1 MESIQLSIQY
11 ITKPLY
17 MRPIIIISILVLIT
31 YALAQGI
38 HIGSIMGI
46 IFATCSLLALG
57 VAIYLTEKL
66 KKQEA
71 EEAENE
77 YQ

>member
-1 MESIQLSIQY
+1 
-11 ITKPLY
+11 
-17 MRPIIIISILVLIT
+17 MRPVIIISILVLIT

-38 HIGSIMGI
+38 RIGSILGI

-57 VAIYLTEKL
+57 FAIYLTEKL
-66 KKQEA
+66 RKQQT
-71 EEAENE
+71 EEAESE

>member
-1 MESIQLSIQY
+1 M
-11 ITKPLY
+11 Y

-46 IFATCSLLALG
+46 IFATCSLVALG

-66 KKQEA
+66 KKQEI

>member
-1 MESIQLSIQY
+1 M
-11 ITKPLY
+11 Y

-38 HIGSIMGI
+38 RIGSILGI

-57 VAIYLTEKL
+57 FAIYLTEKL
-66 KKQEA
+66 KKQHT